1 MGINKPIPPS
11 TQITLDYLVKS
22 IEGVYHKNK
31 VLEADENRHAYLYD
45 GYGMPF
51 RLSINTGVLIIC
63 HYMAYEMYGS
73 YIDEAIAYS
82 REKGIEVE
90 KLISSLPD
98 TTAIIICPKYI

>member
-1 MGINKPIPPS
+1 MGINKPIPPN

-22 IEGVYHKNK
+22 IEDVYNKNK
-31 VLEADENRHAYLYD
+31 SLEAEKNRHVYSYD
-45 GYGMPF
+45 GYNRP
-51 RLSINTGVLIIC
+51 LISLNTGVLIIC

-73 YIDEAIAYS
+73 YIDEAMKYS